1 MLAPGSEPSD
11 TWIRVWSV
19 SNRGALSFASMSS
32 NDTCNTQPAVLS
44 ILDIAL
50 NTITVYCALVRCAVG
65 ATSCAYVEW
74 NKKLSYVPQTD
85 RATRCVS

>member
-1 MLAPGSEPSD
+1 VDTSLVRPKPGSVV
-11 TWIRVWSV
+11 IRIDELE
-19 SNRGALSFASMSS
+19 RHLQH
-32 NDTCNTQPAVLS
+32 TAVLS

-65 ATSCAYVEW
+65 ATSYAYVEW